1 MRRDAARSSASL
13 AGRSAPGRP
22 LLLFDGP
29 CLLCERSVRWLLAHD
44 RRGRLLFA
52 PLQGSLA
59 ASLRARH
66 ALPDELDS
74 VVLVLEL
81 GGANES
87 IRLNS
92 DAVLG
97 ALAEL
102 GGWRSWLRWL
112 RLVPRPLRDAA
123 YRFVARRRT
132 RWFGRREG
140 CRLPG
145 PDERQ
150 RFLE

>member
-1 MRRDAARSSASL
+1 MRREARCAPASPT
-13 AGRSAPGRP
+13 GRSAPGRP

-29 CLLCERSVRWLLAHD
+29 CVLCDRAVRWLLAHD

-66 ALPDELDS
+66 DLPDELDS
-74 VVLVLEL
+74 VVLVHEL

-87 IRLNS
+87 VRLRS
-92 DAVLG
+92 DALLG

-132 RWFGRREG
+132 RWFGRLED
-140 CRLPG
+140 CRLPAA
-145 PDERQ
+145 DELD